1 MAFALANEENELMVV
16 ADQHISGEMGSDM
29 SASGGLFASGA
40 ETPKWFAVYTTPRH
54 EKAVA
59 RHFEFRAIE
68 SFLPLYMEM
77 HRWKNGCR
85 VNVEQP
91 LFPGYVFARI
101 GRSAS
106 TQVLSVPGVVLIVG
120 SGREPVALPDVEI
133 EALRSG
139 LHLRK
144 FEPHPYLIVG
154 EKARI
159 KSGSLAGM
167 VGVLARKKNN
177 LRVVLTLELIMR
189 SVAVEVDADELERVS
204 A

>member
-1 MAFALANEENELMVV
+1 MYVANELLPANLDTAMSPSGVL
-16 ADQHISGEMGSDM
+16 ISPGMES
-29 SASGGLFASGA
+29 
-40 ETPKWFAVYTTPRH
+40 PKWFAVYTTPRH

-68 SFLPLYMEM
+68 SFLPLYTEI

-85 VNVEQP
+85 VKVEQP
-91 LFPGYVFARI
+91 LFPGYVFARV
-101 GRSAS
+101 GRDGT
-106 TQVLSVPGVVLIVG
+106 TQVLSVPGVLLIVG
-120 SGREPVALPDVEI
+120 SGREPLALPDLEI
-133 EALRSG
+133 ETLRSG
-139 LHLRK
+139 LRLRRC
-144 FEPHPYLIVG
+144 EPHPYLVVG
-154 EKARI
+154 ERARI

-189 SVAVEVDADELERVS
+189 SVAVEVDADEVERVN

>member
-1 MAFALANEENELMVV
+1 MSLAKEYMPADQGAVMAPSGALAGPAV
-16 ADQHISGEMGSDM
+16 Q
-29 SASGGLFASGA
+29 F
-40 ETPKWFAVYTTPRH
+40 PKWFAVYTTPRH

-59 RHFEFRAIE
+59 KHFEFRRIE
-68 SFLPLYMEM
+68 SFLPLYMEE
-77 HRWKNGCR
+77 HRWRNGCK

-91 LFPGYVFARI
+91 LFPGYIFARI
-101 GRSAS
+101 GRAGS

-120 SGREPVALPDVEI
+120 SRREPTALPDFEI

-144 FEPHPYLIVG
+144 FEPHPYLVVG

>member
-1 MAFALANEENELMVV
+1 MSVAREYMPEDLGTVMSPSGVLAVSAEE
-16 ADQHISGEMGSDM
+16 S
-29 SASGGLFASGA
+29 
-40 ETPKWFAVYTTPRH
+40 PKWFAVYTTPRH

-59 RHFEFRAIE
+59 KHFEFRRIE

-101 GRSAS
+101 GRRDS
-106 TQVLSVPGVVLIVG
+106 TQVRSVPGVLLIVG
-120 SGREPVALPDVEI
+120 SGREPLPLPDFEV

-144 FEPHPYLIVG
+144 FEPHPYLVVG

-189 SVAVEVDADELERVS
+189 SVAVEVDADELERVP

>member
-1 MAFALANEENELMVV
+1 MYVVNEHIPGELG
-16 ADQHISGEMGSDM
+16 AGM
-29 SASGGLFASGA
+29 SPSGA
-40 ETPKWFAVYTTPRH
+40 LVASVVESPKWFAVYTTPRH

-59 RHFEFRAIE
+59 RHFEFRRIE

-91 LFPGYVFARI
+91 LFPGYIFARI
-101 GRSAS
+101 GRRDS
-106 TQVLSVPGVVLIVG
+106 TQVLSVPGVLLIVG
-120 SGREPVALPDVEI
+120 SGGEPLALPDLEI

-144 FEPHPYLIVG
+144 FEPHPYLVVG

-167 VGVLARKKNN
+167 VGVLARKKNS

-204 A
+204 T

>member
-1 MAFALANEENELMVV
+1 MYVVNE
-16 ADQHISGEMGSDM
+16 QHIPGDLGAGM
-29 SASGGLFASGA
+29 SASGALVSSAMES
-40 ETPKWFAVYTTPRH
+40 PKWFAVYTTPRH

-68 SFLPLYMEM
+68 SFLPLCTEM

-91 LFPGYVFARI
+91 LFPSYVFARV
-101 GRSAS
+101 GRGVT
-106 TQVLSVPGVVLIVG
+106 TQVLSVPGVLLIVG
-120 SGREPVALPDVEI
+120 SGREPLALPDFEI

-139 LHLRK
+139 LRLRR
-144 FEPHPYLIVG
+144 FEPHPYLVVG
-154 EKARI
+154 ERARI

-167 VGVLARKKNN
+167 VGVLTRKKNN

-189 SVAVEVDADELERVS
+189 SVAVEVDADELERVN

>member
-1 MAFALANEENELMVV
+1 MYVVNERMPEVLG
-16 ADQHISGEMGSDM
+16 A
-29 SASGGLFASGA
+29 GLSSSGA
-40 ETPKWFAVYTTPRH
+40 LGSSALESPRWFAVYTSPRH

-68 SFLPLYMEM
+68 SFLPLYTEM

-85 VNVEQP
+85 VKVEQP
-91 LFPGYVFARI
+91 LFPGYVFARV
-101 GRSAS
+101 GRGGT
-106 TQVLSVPGVVLIVG
+106 TQVLSVPGVLLIVG
-120 SGREPVALPDVEI
+120 SGREPLALPDFEI

-139 LHLRK
+139 LHLRR
-144 FEPHPYLIVG
+144 FEPHPYLVVG
-154 EKARI
+154 ERARI

-167 VGVLARKKNN
+167 VGILARKKNN

-189 SVAVEVDADELERVS
+189 SVAVEVDADELERVN

>member
-1 MAFALANEENELMVV
+1 MYVVNEHIPGELG
-16 ADQHISGEMGSDM
+16 AGM
-29 SASGGLFASGA
+29 SPSGA
-40 ETPKWFAVYTTPRH
+40 LVASVVESPKWFAVYTTPRH

-59 RHFEFRAIE
+59 RHFEFRRIE

-91 LFPGYVFARI
+91 LFPGYIFARI
-101 GRSAS
+101 GRRDS
-106 TQVLSVPGVVLIVG
+106 TQVLSVPGVLLIVG
-120 SGREPVALPDVEI
+120 SGREPLALPDFEI

-144 FEPHPYLIVG
+144 FEPHPYLVVG

-167 VGVLARKKNN
+167 VGILARKKNS

-204 A
+204 T

>member
-1 MAFALANEENELMVV
+1 MSVAKQYPPGDLSAAMSSPASLVGSAEESL
-16 ADQHISGEMGSDM
+16 
-29 SASGGLFASGA
+29 
-40 ETPKWFAVYTTPRH
+40 KWFAVYTTPRH

-59 RHFEFRAIE
+59 RHLEFRRIE

-85 VNVEQP
+85 VNVQQP

-101 GRSAS
+101 GRSGS
-106 TQVLSVPGVVLIVG
+106 THVLSVPGVLLIVG
-120 SGREPVALPDVEI
+120 SGREPLPLPDFEV

-177 LRVVLTLELIMR
+177 LRVVLTLELIRR
-189 SVAVEVDADELERVS
+189 SVAVEVDADELERVP

>member
-1 MAFALANEENELMVV
+1 MSVAKQYLPGDLSAAMSSSAPLVGSSEESL
-16 ADQHISGEMGSDM
+16 
-29 SASGGLFASGA
+29 
-40 ETPKWFAVYTTPRH
+40 KWFAVYTTPRH

-59 RHFEFRAIE
+59 RHFEFRRIE

-101 GRSAS
+101 GRSSS
-106 TQVLSVPGVVLIVG
+106 TQVLSVPGVLLILG
-120 SGREPVALPDVEI
+120 SGREPLPLPDFEV

-177 LRVVLTLELIMR
+177 LRVVLTLELIRR
-189 SVAVEVDADELERVS
+189 SVAVEVDADELERVP

>member
-1 MAFALANEENELMVV
+1 MYVGNEHIPGELD
-16 ADQHISGEMGSDM
+16 A
-29 SASGGLFASGA
+29 GLSPSGA
-40 ETPKWFAVYTTPRH
+40 LVSSVMESPKWFAVYTTPRH

-59 RHFEFRAIE
+59 RHFEFRRIE

-91 LFPGYVFARI
+91 LFPGYIFARI
-101 GRSAS
+101 GRRDS
-106 TQVLSVPGVVLIVG
+106 TQVLSVPGVLLIVG
-120 SGREPVALPDVEI
+120 SGREPLALPDLEI

-144 FEPHPYLIVG
+144 FEPHPYLVVG

-167 VGVLARKKNN
+167 VGILARKKNS

-204 A
+204 T

>member
-1 MAFALANEENELMVV
+1 MYVGNEHIPGELD
-16 ADQHISGEMGSDM
+16 A
-29 SASGGLFASGA
+29 GLSPSGA
-40 ETPKWFAVYTTPRH
+40 LVSSVMESPKWFAVYTTPRH

-59 RHFEFRAIE
+59 RHFEFRRIE
-68 SFLPLYMEM
+68 SFLPLYMDM

-91 LFPGYVFARI
+91 LFPGYIFARI
-101 GRSAS
+101 GRRDS
-106 TQVLSVPGVVLIVG
+106 TQVLSVPGVLLIVG
-120 SGREPVALPDVEI
+120 SGREPLALPDLEI

-144 FEPHPYLIVG
+144 FEPHPYLVVG

-167 VGVLARKKNN
+167 VGVLARKKNS

-204 A
+204 T

>member
-1 MAFALANEENELMVV
+1 MFTATEHAPGELS
-16 ADQHISGEMGSDM
+16 AGM
-29 SASGGLFASGA
+29 SSGA
-40 ETPKWFAVYTTPRH
+40 LIASVVESPKWFAVYTTPRH

-59 RHFEFRAIE
+59 RHFEFQRIE
-68 SFLPLYMEM
+68 SFLPLYTEM

-91 LFPGYVFARI
+91 LFPGYIFARI
-101 GRSAS
+101 GRRDSP
-106 TQVLSVPGVVLIVG
+106 QVRSVPGVLLIVG
-120 SGREPVALPDVEI
+120 SGREPQPLPDFEI

-144 FEPHPYLIVG
+144 FEPHPYLVVG

>member
-1 MAFALANEENELMVV
+1 MYVGNE
-16 ADQHISGEMGSDM
+16 HIPGEVD
-29 SASGGLFASGA
+29 AGLSPSGA
-40 ETPKWFAVYTTPRH
+40 LVSSVMESPKWFAVYTTPRH

-59 RHFEFRAIE
+59 RHFEFRRIE

-91 LFPGYVFARI
+91 LFPGYIFARI
-101 GRSAS
+101 GRRDS
-106 TQVLSVPGVVLIVG
+106 TQVLSVPGVLLIVG
-120 SGREPVALPDVEI
+120 SGREPLALPDLEI

-144 FEPHPYLIVG
+144 FEPHPYLVVG

-167 VGVLARKKNN
+167 VGVLARKKNS

-204 A
+204 T

>member
-1 MAFALANEENELMVV
+1 MYVGNEHIPGELD
-16 ADQHISGEMGSDM
+16 AGM
-29 SASGGLFASGA
+29 SASVALVSSAMES
-40 ETPKWFAVYTTPRH
+40 PKWFAVYTTPRH

-59 RHFEFRAIE
+59 RHFDFRAIE
-68 SFLPLYMEM
+68 SFLPLYTEM

-91 LFPGYVFARI
+91 LFPGYIFARI
-101 GRSAS
+101 GRHDS
-106 TQVLSVPGVVLIVG
+106 TQVLSVPGVLLIVG
-120 SGREPVALPDVEI
+120 CGREPLALPDFEI

-144 FEPHPYLIVG
+144 FEPHPYLVVG

-167 VGVLARKKNN
+167 VGILARKKNS

-204 A
+204 T

>member
-1 MAFALANEENELMVV
+1 MYVVNEHMLGDLDAGM
-16 ADQHISGEMGSDM
+16 M
-29 SASGGLFASGA
+29 SPSGA
-40 ETPKWFAVYTTPRH
+40 LVSSAMEPPKWFAVYTTPRH

-68 SFLPLYMEM
+68 SFLPLYTEM

-91 LFPGYVFARI
+91 LFPGYVFARV
-101 GRSAS
+101 GRGAT
-106 TQVLSVPGVVLIVG
+106 TQVLSVPGVLLIVG
-120 SGREPVALPDVEI
+120 SGREPLALPDFEI

-139 LHLRK
+139 LRLRR
-144 FEPHPYLIVG
+144 FEPHPYLVVG
-154 EKARI
+154 ERARI

-189 SVAVEVDADELERVS
+189 SVAVEVDADELERVN

>member
-1 MAFALANEENELMVV
+1 MYVVNERMPEVLG
-16 ADQHISGEMGSDM
+16 A
-29 SASGGLFASGA
+29 GLSSSGA
-40 ETPKWFAVYTTPRH
+40 LVSSALESPRWFAVYTSPRH

-68 SFLPLYMEM
+68 SFLPLYTEM

-85 VNVEQP
+85 VKVEQP
-91 LFPGYVFARI
+91 LFPGYVFARV
-101 GRSAS
+101 GRGGT
-106 TQVLSVPGVVLIVG
+106 TQVLSVPGVLLIVG
-120 SGREPVALPDVEI
+120 SGREPLALPDFEI

-139 LHLRK
+139 LHLRR
-144 FEPHPYLIVG
+144 FEPHPSLVVG
-154 EKARI
+154 ERVRI

-167 VGVLARKKNN
+167 VGILARKKNN

-189 SVAVEVDADELERVS
+189 SVAVEVDADELERVN

>member
-1 MAFALANEENELMVV
+1 MEP
-16 ADQHISGEMGSDM
+16 
-29 SASGGLFASGA
+29 
-40 ETPKWFAVYTTPRH
+40 PKWFAVYTTPRH

-59 RHFEFRAIE
+59 RHFEFREIE

-77 HRWKNGCR
+77 HRWKNGSR

-91 LFPGYVFARI
+91 LFPGYIFARI
-101 GRSAS
+101 GRRSS
-106 TQVLSVPGVVLIVG
+106 PQVLSVPGVLLIVG
-120 SGREPVALPDVEI
+120 SGRQPQALPDFEI

-144 FEPHPYLIVG
+144 FEPHPYLVVG

>member
-1 MAFALANEENELMVV
+1 MSVAKQYLPGDLSAAISSSTPLAGSAEE
-16 ADQHISGEMGSDM
+16 A
-29 SASGGLFASGA
+29 
-40 ETPKWFAVYTTPRH
+40 PKWFAVYTTPRH

-59 RHFEFRAIE
+59 RHFEFRRIE

-85 VNVEQP
+85 VNVQQP

-101 GRSAS
+101 GRSGS
-106 TQVLSVPGVVLIVG
+106 TQVLSVPGVLLIVG
-120 SGREPVALPDVEI
+120 SGREPLPLPDVEV

-177 LRVVLTLELIMR
+177 LRVVLTLELIRR
-189 SVAVEVDADELERVS
+189 SVAVEVDADELERVP

>member
-1 MAFALANEENELMVV
+1 MRGDLSA
-16 ADQHISGEMGSDM
+16 GM
-29 SASGGLFASGA
+29 SPSGA
-40 ETPKWFAVYTTPRH
+40 LVTSAAESPKWFAVYTTPRH

-59 RHFEFRAIE
+59 RHFEFRRIE
-68 SFLPLYMEM
+68 SFLPLYMEI

-101 GRSAS
+101 GRGSS
-106 TQVLSVPGVVLIVG
+106 THVLSVPGVLLIVG
-120 SGREPVALPDVEI
+120 SGREPVPLPDFEV

-144 FEPHPYLIVG
+144 FEPHPYLVVG

-189 SVAVEVDADELERVS
+189 SVAVEVDADELERVR

>member
-1 MAFALANEENELMVV
+1 MFTAKEHTPE
-16 ADQHISGEMGSDM
+16 
-29 SASGGLFASGA
+29 GLGAGMPSGA
-40 ETPKWFAVYTTPRH
+40 LIASVVESPKWFAVYTTPRH

-59 RHFEFRAIE
+59 KHFEFQQIE
-68 SFLPLYMEM
+68 SFLPLHMEV
-77 HRWKNGCR
+77 HRWKNGCK

-91 LFPGYVFARI
+91 LFPGYIFARI
-101 GRSAS
+101 GRRDSPH
-106 TQVLSVPGVVLIVG
+106 VRSVPGVLSIVG
-120 SGREPVALPDVEI
+120 SGREPHPLPDFEI

-189 SVAVEVDADELERVS
+189 SVAVEVDADELERVP

>member
-1 MAFALANEENELMVV
+1 MYVGNEHIPGELD
-16 ADQHISGEMGSDM
+16 A
-29 SASGGLFASGA
+29 GLSPSGA
-40 ETPKWFAVYTTPRH
+40 LVSSVMESPKWFAVYTTPRH

-59 RHFEFRAIE
+59 RHFEFRRIE

-91 LFPGYVFARI
+91 LFPGYIFARI
-101 GRSAS
+101 GRRDS
-106 TQVLSVPGVVLIVG
+106 TQVLSVPGVLLIVG
-120 SGREPVALPDVEI
+120 SGREPLALPDFEI

-144 FEPHPYLIVG
+144 FEPHPYLAVG

-167 VGVLARKKNN
+167 VGVLARKKNS

-204 A
+204 T

>member
-1 MAFALANEENELMVV
+1 MSVTKEHM
-16 ADQHISGEMGSDM
+16 SGDV
-29 SASGGLFASGA
+29 SGGMSPAGVLVGSGG
-40 ETPKWFAVYTTPRH
+40 ESPKWFAVYTTPRH

-59 RHFEFRAIE
+59 RHFEFRRIE
-68 SFLPLYMEM
+68 AFLPLYREM
-77 HRWKNGCR
+77 HRWRNGCK

-91 LFPGYVFARI
+91 LFPGYIFVRI
-101 GRSAS
+101 GRGGS
-106 TQVLSVPGVVLIVG
+106 TQVLSVPGVLLIVG
-120 SGREPVALPDVEI
+120 PGREPTALPDFEI

-144 FEPHPYLIVG
+144 FEPHPYLVVG

>member
-1 MAFALANEENELMVV
+1 MSV
-16 ADQHISGEMGSDM
+16 AHEYMPGNLGRDVSP
-29 SASGGLFASGA
+29 SGA
-40 ETPKWFAVYTTPRH
+40 LVASVMESPKWFAVYTTPRH

-59 RHFEFRAIE
+59 RHFEFREIE
-68 SFLPLYMEM
+68 SFLPLYREM
-77 HRWKNGCR
+77 HRWRNGSR

-91 LFPGYVFARI
+91 LFPGYIFARI
-101 GRSAS
+101 GRRNS
-106 TQVLSVPGVVLIVG
+106 TQVLSVPGVLLIVG
-120 SGREPVALPDVEI
+120 SGRQPQALPDFEV

-144 FEPHPYLIVG
+144 FEPHPYLVVG

>member
-1 MAFALANEENELMVV
+1 MYVVNEHIPGELD
-16 ADQHISGEMGSDM
+16 AGM
-29 SASGGLFASGA
+29 SPSGA
-40 ETPKWFAVYTTPRH
+40 LVASVVESPKWFAVYTTPRH

-59 RHFEFRAIE
+59 RHFEFRRIE

-91 LFPGYVFARI
+91 LFPGYIFARI
-101 GRSAS
+101 GRRDS
-106 TQVLSVPGVVLIVG
+106 TQVLSVPGVLLIVG
-120 SGREPVALPDVEI
+120 SGREPLALPDLEI

-144 FEPHPYLIVG
+144 FEPHPYLVVG

-167 VGVLARKKNN
+167 VGVLARKKNS

-204 A
+204 T

>member
-1 MAFALANEENELMVV
+1 MYVGNEHMPEELG
-16 ADQHISGEMGSDM
+16 AGM
-29 SASGGLFASGA
+29 SPSGA
-40 ETPKWFAVYTTPRH
+40 LVASVVESPKWFAVYTTPRH

-59 RHFEFRAIE
+59 RHFEFRRIE

-91 LFPGYVFARI
+91 LFPGYIFARI
-101 GRSAS
+101 GRRDS
-106 TQVLSVPGVVLIVG
+106 TQVLSVPGVLLIVG
-120 SGREPVALPDVEI
+120 SGREPLALPDFEI

-144 FEPHPYLIVG
+144 FEPHPYLVVG

-167 VGVLARKKNN
+167 VGILARKKNS

-204 A
+204 T

>member
-1 MAFALANEENELMVV
+1 MFAVN
-16 ADQHISGEMGSDM
+16 QHISGEIGSDIA
-29 SASGGLFASGA
+29 ASGGLLASGA
-40 ETPKWFAVYTTPRH
+40 ATPKWFAVYTTPRH

-85 VNVEQP
+85 VKVEQP
-91 LFPGYVFARI
+91 LFPGYIFARI
-101 GRSAS
+101 GRPHS

-120 SGREPVALPDVEI
+120 SGREPVALPDSEI
-133 EALRSG
+133 ETLRSG

-144 FEPHPYLIVG
+144 FEPHPYLVVG

-167 VGVLARKKNN
+167 VGVLARKKNS

>member
-1 MAFALANEENELMVV
+1 MFVV
-16 ADQHISGEMGSDM
+16 NQHISAEIGSDIA
-29 SASGGLFASGA
+29 ASGGLLASSG

-59 RHFEFRAIE
+59 KHFGNRAIE
-68 SFLPLYMEM
+68 SFLPLYIEM

-91 LFPGYVFARI
+91 LFPGYIFARI

-106 TQVLSVPGVVLIVG
+106 NQVLSVPGVVLIVG
-120 SGREPVALPDVEI
+120 SGREPAALPDDEI

>member
-1 MAFALANEENELMVV
+1 MSVANEHMPGILGAV
-16 ADQHISGEMGSDM
+16 M
-29 SASGGLFASGA
+29 SATGGLVASA
-40 ETPKWFAVYTTPRH
+40 VEPANWFAVYTTPRH
-54 EKAVA
+54 EKTVA

-68 SFLPLYMEM
+68 SFLPIYTEM

-91 LFPGYVFARI
+91 LFPSYVFARI
-101 GRSAS
+101 GRRDS
-106 TQVLSVPGVVLIVG
+106 TQVLSVPGVLLIVG
-120 SGREPVALPDVEI
+120 SGREPRALPDSEI

-144 FEPHPYLIVG
+144 FEPHPYLVVG
-154 EKARI
+154 QKARI

-167 VGVLARKKNN
+167 VGVLARKKNS

-189 SVAVEVDADELERVS
+189 SVAVEVDADELERVG

>member
-1 MAFALANEENELMVV
+1 MYLASDQTPEEMSRGGSSPTALVSSSLE
-16 ADQHISGEMGSDM
+16 S
-29 SASGGLFASGA
+29 
-40 ETPKWFAVYTTPRH
+40 PKWFAVYTSPRH
-54 EKAVA
+54 EKVVA

-68 SFLPLYMEM
+68 SFLPLYRES

-101 GRSAS
+101 GRDGM
-106 TQVLSVPGVVLIVG
+106 TRTLSVPGVVLVVG
-120 SGREPVALPDVEI
+120 SGRQPQALPDFEI
-133 EALRSG
+133 ETLRSG
-139 LHLRK
+139 LRLRK
-144 FEPHPYLIVG
+144 FEPHPYLVVG
-154 EKARI
+154 DRARI

-167 VGVLARKKNN
+167 VGVLARRKNH

>member
-1 MAFALANEENELMVV
+1 MYVGNEHIPGELG
-16 ADQHISGEMGSDM
+16 AGM
-29 SASGGLFASGA
+29 SPSGA
-40 ETPKWFAVYTTPRH
+40 LVASVVESPKWFAVYTTPRH

-59 RHFEFRAIE
+59 RHFEFRRIE

-91 LFPGYVFARI
+91 LFPGYIFARI
-101 GRSAS
+101 GRRDS
-106 TQVLSVPGVVLIVG
+106 TQVLSVPGVLLIVG
-120 SGREPVALPDVEI
+120 SGREPLALPDFEI

-144 FEPHPYLIVG
+144 FEPHPYLVVG

-167 VGVLARKKNN
+167 VGILARKKNS

-204 A
+204 T

>member
-1 MAFALANEENELMVV
+1 MYVGNEHMPEELG
-16 ADQHISGEMGSDM
+16 AGM
-29 SASGGLFASGA
+29 SPSGA
-40 ETPKWFAVYTTPRH
+40 LVASVVESPKWFAVYTTPRH

-59 RHFEFRAIE
+59 RHFEFRRIE

-77 HRWKNGCR
+77 HRWKNDCR

-91 LFPGYVFARI
+91 LFPGYIFARI
-101 GRSAS
+101 GRRDS
-106 TQVLSVPGVVLIVG
+106 TQVLSVPGVLLIVG
-120 SGREPVALPDVEI
+120 SGREPLALPDFEI

-144 FEPHPYLIVG
+144 FEPHPYLVVG

-167 VGVLARKKNN
+167 VGILARKKNS

-204 A
+204 T

>member
-1 MAFALANEENELMVV
+1 MYVVNEHIPGELG
-16 ADQHISGEMGSDM
+16 AGM
-29 SASGGLFASGA
+29 SPSGA
-40 ETPKWFAVYTTPRH
+40 LVASVVESPKWFAVYTTPRH

-59 RHFEFRAIE
+59 RHFEFRRIE

-91 LFPGYVFARI
+91 LFPGYIFARI
-101 GRSAS
+101 GRRDS
-106 TQVLSVPGVVLIVG
+106 TQVLSVPGVLLIVG
-120 SGREPVALPDVEI
+120 SGREPLALPDFEI

-144 FEPHPYLIVG
+144 FEPHPYLVVG

-167 VGVLARKKNN
+167 VGVLARKKNS

-204 A
+204 T

>member
-1 MAFALANEENELMVV
+1 MYVGNEHMPEGLG
-16 ADQHISGEMGSDM
+16 AGM
-29 SASGGLFASGA
+29 SPSGA
-40 ETPKWFAVYTTPRH
+40 LVASVVESPKWFAVYTTPRH

-59 RHFEFRAIE
+59 RHFEFRRIE

-91 LFPGYVFARI
+91 LFPGYIFARI
-101 GRSAS
+101 GRRDS
-106 TQVLSVPGVVLIVG
+106 TQVLSVPGVLLIVG
-120 SGREPVALPDVEI
+120 SGREPLALPDLEI

-144 FEPHPYLIVG
+144 FEPHPYLVVG

-167 VGVLARKKNN
+167 VGVLARKKNS

-204 A
+204 T

>member
-1 MAFALANEENELMVV
+1 MYVVNEHIPGELG
-16 ADQHISGEMGSDM
+16 AGM
-29 SASGGLFASGA
+29 SPSGA
-40 ETPKWFAVYTTPRH
+40 LVASVVESPKWFAVYTTPRH

-59 RHFEFRAIE
+59 RHFEFRRIE

-91 LFPGYVFARI
+91 LFPGYIFARI
-101 GRSAS
+101 GRHDS
-106 TQVLSVPGVVLIVG
+106 TQVLSVPGVLLIVG
-120 SGREPVALPDVEI
+120 SGREPLALPDLEI

-144 FEPHPYLIVG
+144 FEPHPYLVVG

-167 VGVLARKKNN
+167 VGVLARKKNS

-204 A
+204 T